1 MATNILGQT
10 LLNQFRVDQFIASG
24 GMGAVYRVYDL
35 KRSVNLAMKVLHA
48 DLAEDSLFVRR
59 FQREAEALQS
69 LAHPHIVPFYGLYQ
83 AEDFAFLLEAYIDGQ
98 TLKEMIEKRRGQPFS
113 LMEALT
119 ILKAVCAALGYA
131 HVNQVI
137 HRDVKPA
144 NIMLDQGGNIYLTD
158 FGIAQNLS
166 STTSL
171 SFAGTPAYMAPE
183 QIRGEKPSPATD
195 VYAAGA
201 MFFEMLT
208 GRRPFLGSEPG
219 TETAG
224 ESTTQRIFFAHLH
237 APIPDPC
244 SLNPS
249 LPPVLRGVIAK
260 ALEKEPAQR
269 FAGTQEFFNTCLE
282 ALDMTHGEVPDRWQD
297 LARSAAAVPLAST
310 ILEQAPLRPAERE
323 PQPQRQPVT
332 PPYTPPLAGRSPAG
346 GPVSASGQMPGA
358 WRDEPGREPR
368 AGRKRSWTWLFL
380 LLGLVVVV
388 ACLVGG
394 YNVYRGLV
402 QPSRQVENQV
412 TDLVG
417 QVEAALL
424 ATATSAPE
432 VAEPPPTEPVVFVEP
447 TNTPEVITQGE
458 LEVEQPEGGVASG
471 SVASGG
477 EATPTPRDPR
487 QPPDEYYPVSGC
499 AHSRLHKNDWTYIKY
514 GVDGL
519 FLRSSADV
527 HVSDNIIAN
536 LADGELVLIVDNP
549 TCSYNWLMWEAQA
562 SNGLFGWISESDG
575 EDFWLE
581 PFPSWSAC
589 SGAAPSYLLKGE
601 QAMVAP
607 YPPDANRLRT
617 GPSKGSERT
626 GTIQPGEKVRVLDGP
641 ECGEGTTWW
650 LVESLSSGA
659 QGWTAESG
667 GAQHYLIPVS
677 VP

>member
-144 NIMLDQGGNIYLTD
+144 NIMLDRGGNIYLTD

-171 SFAGTPAYMAPE
+171 SYAGTPAYMAPE
-183 QIRGEKPSPATD
+183 QIRGEKPSAATD
-195 VYAAGA
+195 VYAVGA

-208 GRRPFLGSEPG
+208 GRRPFLGNEQG

-260 ALEKEPAQR
+260 ALEKEPSQR
-269 FAGTQEFFNTCLE
+269 FSGTQEFFNTCLE
-282 ALDMTHGEVPDRWQD
+282 ALDLTPGEVPDRWQD
-297 LARSAAAVPLAST
+297 LARSAAIAPLAST
-310 ILEQAPLRPAERE
+310 ILEQAPVRQVRRE
-323 PQPQRQPVT
+323 PQPQQQPVT
-332 PPYTPPLAGRSPAG
+332 PPYTSPPADRSPTNG
-346 GPVSASGQMPGA
+346 QVSASGQKPGA
-358 WRDEPGREPR
+358 AQAPAAWREEPPPGRQPR
-368 AGRKRSWTWLFL
+368 AERKRSWTWLFL

-394 YNVYRGLV
+394 YNVYRALY
-402 QPSRQVENQV
+402 QPSTQIENQV

-417 QVEAALL
+417 QVQEALQ
-424 ATATSAPE
+424 ATATLAAE
-432 VAEPPPTEPVVFVEP
+432 VVEPPPTEPVVVVESSP
-447 TNTPEVITQGE
+447 TPEVITQGE
-458 LEVEQPEGGVASG
+458 VAVGGVVASG
-471 SVASGG
+471 S
-477 EATPTPRDPR
+477 EATPTPDDPR
-487 QPPDEYYPVSGC
+487 QPPDTYYPLASC
-499 AHSRLHKNDWTYIKY
+499 AYSRLHPGDWTYVKY

-519 FLRSSADV
+519 FLRNSADV
-527 HVSDNIIAN
+527 HVSDNIITTIQ
-536 LADGELVLIVDNP
+536 DGELVLILGNP
-549 TCSYNWLMWEAQA
+549 TCSYKWLMWEAQT
-562 SNGLFGWISESDG
+562 SNGQSGWVSESDG

-581 PFPSWSAC
+581 PFPTWNAC
-589 SGAAPSYLLKGE
+589 QGAAPSYIVIGE
-601 QAMVAP
+601 DAMVAP
-607 YPPDANRLRT
+607 YPPDANRLRAE
-617 GPSKGSERT
+617 PSKNAERT
-626 GTIQPGEKVRVLDGP
+626 GTIQPGEQVRVFDGP
-641 ECGEGTTWW
+641 QCSDGTTWW
-650 LVESLSSGA
+650 LVQSNSSGA
-659 QGWTAESG
+659 QGWTAEAG
-667 GAQHYLIPVS
+667 GSEHWLLPIPR
-677 VP
+677 P